1 MVDENF
7 PKPNW
12 QSEENMVYYYSNQIT
27 NSKREVINMKKSY
40 MTILYKDI
48 SDAMLIAEFCVL

>member
-12 QSEENMVYYYSNQIT
+12 QSTENMVYCYSNQIT
-27 NSKREVINMKKSY
+27 NSQREVINMKKSY
-40 MTILYKDI
+40 MTILYKNI

>member
-1 MVDENF
+1 
-7 PKPNW
+7 
-12 QSEENMVYYYSNQIT
+12 MVYYYSNQIT

-48 SDAMLIAEFCVL
+48 SDAVLIAEFCVL